1 VTRPRFVEG
10 LDSFA
15 TAGGLEVD
23 GRTLRVHRLD
33 RLDTSHLPY
42 SLRVLLENLLR
53 HEDGERVTRDQ
64 VEALLAWG
72 TDAAHPHTVDLSP
85 ARVFL
90 HDTNGVPA
98 LVDLAA
104 MRHAMAA
111 LGGDPALVN
120 PSIPAEL
127 VIDHSVITDVF
138 GRPDAFKRNV
148 EFEYERNTE
157 RYRFLR
163 WGQQSFADF
172 AVVPPGTGIMHQVN
186 CEFLARVVVEED
198 GWAYP
203 DICLGTDSHTTMV
216 NGLGVLG
223 WGVGGIEAEAV
234 MLGQSLSMLLPPVVG
249 FRLNGELREGAT
261 ATDLVLTITEMLR
274 AHGVVGKLVEFF
286 GPGVTAT
293 GLADRVTISNM
304 SPEFG
309 STCAY
314 FPIDEETLRY
324 LRFTGRSAERVAL
337 VETYAKA
344 QGLWHDPGATPS
356 YTEIVELDLA
366 TVVPSIAG
374 PRRPQDRV
382 VLDHAKEGFRTALT
396 ELLAPHDE
404 AVGQPISWVDEASDE
419 SFPASDSPAI
429 GSAGDEHSRPERQ
442 PTGSGPGSRPELR
455 VPVVLADAE
464 HVLDHGAVAIAAITS
479 CTNTSNPS
487 VMVAAG
493 LLARRAVERGLRV
506 RPWVKTS
513 LSPGSKVVTD
523 YLDKAGLTPS
533 LDALGFHL
541 AGYGCMTCIG
551 ASGPLIEEVGE
562 AVRTHGLCV
571 ASVLSGNRNFDGRI
585 NPDVRMN
592 YLASPPL
599 VVAYALAGT
608 MDIDLRTDPLGHDRA
623 GTPVYL
629 RDLWPSPREV
639 QDVIDQTLDAAM
651 FTAAYADVFT
661 GDARWRS
668 LETPQGAT
676 FDWDEGSTYVRRP
689 PYLDDMATDP
699 PAVTDLLG
707 ARVLVKLG
715 DSVTTDHVSPAGAIP
730 PGTVAGRYLTELGVP
745 RFEHNT
751 YASRR
756 GNHEVMMRGTFA
768 NIRLRNH
775 LVPGTEG
782 GYTQNFR
789 TGGVESIYDAARSYA
804 EEGTPLLVLGGK
816 EYGTGSSRDW
826 AAKGPALLGVRAVL
840 AESFERIHRS
850 NLIGMGVLP
859 LQFLPGQNTET
870 LGLTG
875 HEVYAVTG
883 LDKLANGH
891 VPAALD
897 VTADDLTFQVRP
909 RLDTARERDYYRH
922 GGIMQFVLRQ
932 LLRPNVEGS
941 GVAP

>member
-1 VTRPRFVEG
+1 VTKPRFIES
-10 LDSFA
+10 LDSFG
-15 TAGGLEVD
+15 TAGELDVA
-23 GRTLRVHRLD
+23 GRSLRVHRLD
-33 RLDTSHLPY
+33 RLQTSHLPY

-53 HEDGERVTRDQ
+53 HEDGERVTRGQ
-64 VEALLAWG
+64 IEALLGWG
-72 TDAAHPHTVDLSP
+72 TDAAFKHTVDLSP

-104 MRHAMAA
+104 MRHAMAT
-111 LGGDPALVN
+111 LGGDPAVVN

-138 GRPDAFKRNV
+138 GRPDAFRRNV
-148 EFEYERNTE
+148 EIEYARNTE

-186 CEFLARVVVEED
+186 CEYLARVVVEDD
-198 GWAYP
+198 GWAFP

-216 NGLGVLG
+216 DGLGVLA
-223 WGVGGIEAEAV
+223 WGIGGIEAEAV
-234 MLGQSLSMLLPPVVG
+234 LLGQSLSMLIPPVVG
-249 FRLNGELREGAT
+249 FRLHGALREGAT

-274 AHGVVGKLVEFF
+274 AHGVVGKFVEFF
-286 GPGVTAT
+286 GPGVTGT
-293 GLADRVTISNM
+293 TLADRVTISNM

-314 FPIDEETLRY
+314 WPIDEETLHY
-324 LRFTGRSAERVAL
+324 LRFTGRSQERVAL

-344 QGLWHDPGATPS
+344 QGLWHDPSATPT

-382 VLDHAKEGFRTALT
+382 VLDHAKEGFRKALT

-419 SFPASDSPAI
+419 SFPASDPPAI
-429 GSAGDEHSRPERQ
+429 DRAGDEHVRREPQ
-442 PTGSGPGSRPELR
+442 ATGSDAGSRPELR
-455 VPVVLADAE
+455 VPVVLDGVE

-493 LLARRAVERGLRV
+493 LLARSAAERGLRAK
-506 RPWVKTS
+506 PWVKTS

-523 YLDKAGLTPS
+523 YLDKAGLTPA
-533 LDALGFHL
+533 LEALGFHL

-551 ASGPLIEEVGE
+551 ASGPLIDEVGE
-562 AVRTHGLCV
+562 AVRDHGLSV

-599 VVAYALAGT
+599 VVAYALAGS
-608 MDIDLRTDPLGHDRA
+608 MDVDLRTDPLGHDHTGA
-623 GTPVYL
+623 PVYL
-629 RDLWPSPREV
+629 RDLWPTSREV
-639 QDVIDQTLDAAM
+639 QDVIDETVDATM
-651 FTAAYADVFT
+651 FTTAYADVFA
-661 GDARWRS
+661 GDARWRG

-676 FDWDEGSTYVRRP
+676 FDWAEESTYVRRP
-689 PYLDDMATDP
+689 PYLDAMSTDP
-699 PAVTDLLG
+699 TPVTDLVG

-730 PGTVAGRYLTELGVP
+730 TGSVAGRYLTGLGVP
-745 RFEHNT
+745 RSELNT

-768 NIRLRNH
+768 NVRLRNQ

-782 GYTQNFR
+782 GFTRNFR
-789 TGGVESIYDAARSYA
+789 TGEVESIYDAACSYA
-804 EEGTPLLVLGGK
+804 EHRTPLLVLGGK

-859 LQFLPGQNTET
+859 LQFLPGQNAET

-875 HEVYAVTG
+875 HETYAVTG
-883 LDKLANGH
+883 LDQLDSGH
-891 VPAALD
+891 VPPTVD
-897 VTADDLTFQVRP
+897 ITADDLTFQVRP
-909 RLDTARERDYYRH
+909 RLDTTRELDYYRH

-932 LLRPNVEGS
+932 MLRPTSLQRGLS
-941 GVAP
+941 G